1 MLAIGTAGVLAGCG
15 GGATASEAC
24 QQVSQSLAVQ
34 LVEDQAVPGTGV
46 SAGPAVA
53 VRSPDFEHVY
63 FVAVDMAIPG
73 TDGGVGVWA
82 VNDLSSPSSVFA
94 VDGMAQ
100 EFTTWPDGDGG
111 AAAIDVADPSVQ
123 TATECLSG

>member
-15 GGATASEAC
+15 GGASASEAC
-24 QQVSQSLAVQ
+24 ERVPASLAAQ
-34 LVEDQAVPGTGV
+34 LVDDHAVSGTGV

-53 VRSPDFEHVY
+53 VRSPDFERVY

-100 EFTTWPDGDGG
+100 QFTTWPDGDAS
-111 AAAIDVADPSVQ
+111 AAAIDVADPSVE